1 MKIAVDAMGG
11 DFAPTEIVKGAIT
24 ACREHGVEIA
34 LVGPTELIEAEL
46 AEHELTGT
54 SIEIVHTDEY
64 MMEGE
69 HPAFA
74 LRKKRNASVILIA
87 KLVRDGKAD
96 AAVSAGPTGGV
107 VASALYVLGA
117 IEGMSRPVIGGTF
130 LGFAPDTIIM
140 DLGGN
145 VDCRPDQLLDFAVV
159 GTVYAREILGIDN
172 PTVGLLSVGAEEG
185 KGNEI
190 VNESYELFKKSG
202 LNFIGNV
209 EGNDIPTNKVNV
221 IICDGFVGNILV
233 KYTEALGE
241 TFADWLKTR
250 INGRLPESELNEI
263 VRELEIATNPT
274 AAYGGGPLWAVNGTV
289 CVTHGRSKEAEIART
304 IGQAKMVVERDLV
317 GTLKKELASIR
328 SGLPN
333 TQSG

>member
-11 DFAPTEIVKGAIT
+11 DFAPEEIVKGAIK
-24 ACREHGVEIA
+24 ACHEHNVQIT
-34 LVGPTELIEAEL
+34 LVGPSNQIESELKKYKFDSEYID
-46 AEHELTGT
+46 
-54 SIEIVHTDEY
+54 IVHTDEFLV
-64 MMEGE
+64 EGE

-74 LRKKRNASVILIA
+74 LRQKRNASVILTT

-107 VASALYVLGA
+107 VAAALYVLGT
-117 IEGMSRPVIGGTF
+117 IEGMSRPVLGGAF
-130 LGFAPDTIIM
+130 LGFAPNTIVM

-159 GTVYAREILGIDN
+159 GTVYAREILNIAN

-190 VNESYELFKKSG
+190 INETFPVFKQSG

-209 EGNDIPTNKVNV
+209 EGNDIPAGKANV

-241 TFADWLKTR
+241 SFAGWLKNR
-250 INGRLPESELNEI
+250 FDGKIPQAEIDQMAHELA
-263 VRELEIATNPT
+263 IATNP
-274 AAYGGGPLWAVNGTV
+274 AEAHGGGPLWAINGAV
-289 CVTHGRSKEAEIART
+289 CVTHGRSKEAEVART

-317 GTLKKELASIR
+317 GILRNELATAR
-328 SGLPN
+328 GN
-333 TQSG
+333 R

>member
-1 MKIAVDAMGG
+1 VKIAVDGMGG
-11 DFAPTEIVKGAIT
+11 DFAPEEIVKGAIT

-34 LVGPTELIEAEL
+34 LVGPTDIIEEEL
-46 AEHELTGT
+46 AKHDLAGT
-54 SIEIVHTDEY
+54 NIEVVNAGEY
-64 MMEGE
+64 LEEGE

-74 LRKKRNASVILIA
+74 LRKKRNASVLVA
-87 KLVRDGKAD
+87 VKLVRDGKAD
-96 AAVSAGPTGGV
+96 AIISAGPTGGV

-117 IEGMSRPVIGGTF
+117 IEGMSRPVLGGAF

-159 GTVYAREILGIDN
+159 GTVYAREIRNIAN

-185 KGNEI
+185 KGNEVI
-190 VNESYELFKKSG
+190 NKSYSLFQQSG

-209 EGNDIPTNKVNV
+209 EGTDIPTGKANV

-241 TFADWLKTR
+241 TFGEWLKTK
-250 INGRLPESELNEI
+250 INGKLPEDEIEEL
-263 VRELEIATNPT
+263 VHELALATNP
-274 AAYGGGPLWAVNGTV
+274 AEAHGGGPLWAVNGAV

-317 GTLKKELASIR
+317 GMLKKELASIR
-328 SGLPN
+328 STLPAG
-333 TQSG
+333 S

>member
-11 DFAPTEIVKGAIT
+11 DFAPQEIVKGAIR
-24 ACREHGVEIA
+24 ACREHNVEIMI
-34 LVGPTELIEAEL
+34 VGPKERLEAEL
-46 AEHELTGT
+46 AKHDLSGT

-64 MMEGE
+64 LVEGE

-74 LRKKRNASVILIA
+74 LRKKRNASVILTI
-87 KLVRDGKAD
+87 KLVRDGKAA

-107 VASALYVLGA
+107 VASALYILGA
-117 IEGMSRPVIGGTF
+117 IEGMSRPVVGGAF

-145 VDCRPDQLLDFAVV
+145 VDCRPDQLLDFAIV
-159 GTVYAREILGIDN
+159 GTVYAREIRNIPN
-172 PTVGLLSVGAEEG
+172 PTVALLSVGAEEG
-185 KGNEI
+185 KGNE
-190 VNESYELFKKSG
+190 VTNEAYALFKKSG

-209 EGNDIPTNKVNV
+209 EGNDIPTGKANV

-241 TFADWLKTR
+241 TFTDWMKKK
-250 INGRLPESELNEI
+250 ISGRLPDIEIEKMAHELA
-263 VRELEIATNPT
+263 LATNP
-274 AAYGGGPLWAVNGTV
+274 AEAYGGGPLWAVNGAV

-317 GTLKKELASIR
+317 GILKKELAAIR
-328 SGLPN
+328 SKGG
-333 TQSG
+333 S

>member
-1 MKIAVDAMGG
+1 MRIAVDAMGG
-11 DFAPTEIVKGAIT
+11 DFAPEEIVKGAVT
-24 ACREHGVEIA
+24 ACEKHCVEIT
-34 LVGPTELIEAEL
+34 LVGPTDHIKTELHKYSFDHALID
-46 AEHELTGT
+46 
-54 SIEIVHTDEY
+54 IVHTDEFLV
-64 MMEGE
+64 EGE

-74 LRKKRNASVILIA
+74 LRQKRNASVILTT

-107 VASALYVLGA
+107 VAAALYVLGT
-117 IEGMSRPVIGGTF
+117 IEGMSRPVLGGAF
-130 LGFAPDTIIM
+130 LGFAPNTIVM

-159 GTVYAREILGIDN
+159 GTVYAREILNISN

-185 KGNEI
+185 KGNEVI
-190 VNESYELFKKSG
+190 NETFPLFKRSG

-209 EGNDIPTNKVNV
+209 EGNDIPEGKANV
-221 IICDGFVGNILV
+221 VICDGFVGNILV

-241 TFADWLKTR
+241 TFANWFKKNID
-250 INGRLPESELNEI
+250 GRLPENEI
-263 VRELEIATNPT
+263 TRLAHEIAIATNP
-274 AAYGGGPLWAVNGTV
+274 AEAHGGGPLWAINGAV

-317 GTLKKELASIR
+317 GVLKKELADVR
-328 SGLPN
+328 S
-333 TQSG
+333 